1 MKLFLNQKLKND
13 ELNLSQHQLV
23 LAKKFQDLIFD
34 ASQIVLD
41 KKNEIEIFIVG
52 ILSRGHIL
60 IEDVPGVGK
69 TTLVQTLAKFLGLD
83 FHRIQFTNDLLPAD
97 ILGNSV
103 FNPQTAQFHFHH
115 GPLFAELVLGD
126 ELNRAN
132 PKTQSALLE
141 ALEEGQVTYDA
152 KVYPLPKPFF
162 FVATQNPRQQVGT
175 FSLPESQLDR
185 FLISLDLNYA
195 SRDGEIKIFM
205 GYDSRSQMTKIKSAL
220 TKDELLRTQ
229 DEVQK
234 IFVSEKIAEYVYHLT
249 QTSRN
254 PAKQF
259 THLSTRAGLAL
270 VRASQAYA
278 FLQGRGFVLPEDI
291 QKIAHYVLGHRLG
304 LQDGIKIGQK
314 KCSELIEAT
323 TINL

>member
-1 MKLFLNQKLKND
+1 MKLFLNQKFKSD
-13 ELNLSQHQLV
+13 ELNLTPEQLILV
-23 LAKKFQDLIFD
+23 KKFQNLIFD

-41 KKNEIEIFIVG
+41 KKSEIEIFLVG

-97 ILGNSV
+97 ILGNTI
-103 FNPQTAQFHFHH
+103 FNPQTSEFSFHF

-152 KVYPLPKPFF
+152 KVYQLPKPFF

-175 FSLPESQLDR
+175 FALPESQLDR

-195 SRDGEIKIFM
+195 TREGEIRIFM
-205 GYDSRSQMTKIKSAL
+205 GYDSRSQISKIQPAVSKI
-220 TKDELLRTQ
+220 DLLKAQ
-229 DEVQK
+229 EEVQK
-234 IFVSEKIAEYVYHLT
+234 VYVSEKVAEYIYLLT
-249 QTSRN
+249 QTSRQSQQKF
-254 PAKQF
+254 AV
-259 THLSTRAGLAL
+259 LSTRAGLAL

-278 FLQGRGFVLPEDI
+278 FLQTRGFVLPEDV
-291 QKIAHYVLGHRLG
+291 QKIAPYVLGHRLG
-304 LQDGIKIGQK
+304 LQDGIKHGQE
-314 KCSELIEAT
+314 KCAELISAT
-323 TINL
+323 KLNL